1 MRDLCGARQW
11 ELQPDARNCTDPMNS
26 DMAAKCGYQN
36 CEKERRKAK
45 RKEKE
50 GGLACKSE
58 RAKSRVEDTIVV
70 GWEKGLAGQLLA
82 RWVRGSFDLGTRNH
96 DHISGPLP
104 HVHVPPLSP
113 AMSTAGATDGLND
126 VYEALERYNWNDDVE
141 FQAGLNAILGSNSTP
156 EQATELALR
165 ARCFYYAR
173 CVRSRS
179 KKMQRV
185 DSQGPGNTT

>member
-1 MRDLCGARQW
+1 MKRG
-11 ELQPDARNCTDPMNS
+11 
-26 DMAAKCGYQN
+26 
-36 CEKERRKAK
+36 RRSNGEAGWG
-45 RKEKE
+45 E
-50 GGLACKSE
+50 LACRSE
-58 RAKSRVEDTIVV
+58 RAKTRVEDTIVV

-82 RWVRGSFDLGTRNH
+82 RWVRRSSDLGTRNH

-104 HVHVPPLSP
+104 HVHVLQPSP
-113 AMSTAGATDGLND
+113 AMSAAGAADGLND

-173 CVRSRS
+173 YVLSQS
-179 KKMQRV
+179 KQMRRV
-185 DSQGPGNTT
+185 GSQGPGNTT